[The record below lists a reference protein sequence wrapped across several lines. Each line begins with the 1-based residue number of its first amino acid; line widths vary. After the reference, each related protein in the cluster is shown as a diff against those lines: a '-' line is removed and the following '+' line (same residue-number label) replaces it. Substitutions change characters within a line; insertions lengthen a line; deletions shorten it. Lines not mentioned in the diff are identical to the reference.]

1 MKLKRVAFTGGSG
14 KAGRHVIPYL
24 LNCGYNILNLDLVPL
39 DGNGINNLIV
49 DITDSGQV
57 FNSLT
62 SYLNIDEL
70 KESPGSNKFDALV
83 HFAAI
88 PRILIKSDEETFR
101 VNVLGTYNVIEAAV
115 KLGIKKIII
124 ASSETTYGVCF
135 ANGNMDPEWLPV
147 DESHP
152 TEPMDS
158 YGLSKVIN
166 EQTAKSFQLRSGFD
180 IYSLRIGNVIE
191 PDEYHRFKDFF
202 KNPSQRLRNIFNY
215 IDARDLGQVV
225 NLCLSKDGLGYDVFN
240 VGNNNNSVD
249 IKNKD
254 IIEKYYKNV
263 KIKEKLADYEALFSN
278 KKIKNILGFKE
289 EHNWKKYV

>member
-39 DGNGINNLIV
+39 DAYGVNNLIV

-70 KESPGSNKFDALV
+70 KESSSSNKFDALV

-135 ANGNMDPEWLPV
+135 ANGNIDPEWLPV
-147 DESHP
+147 NESHP

-240 VGNNNNSVD
+240 VGNDNNSVN

-263 KIKEKLADYEALFSN
+263 KIKEKLADDEALFSN